1 MTTNTDPLQDDA
13 GTGESESP
21 VIKGMR
27 SQIDNL
33 EKSLKAATAK
43 ADTAVADANA
53 QVERKQD
60 ASKYL
65 NDELKGLAD
74 VVAGEVDGDI
84 TAETVGAWL
93 KDRNLGEVVQQS
105 SDGADDGAD
114 GDGASDDDKSK
125 ASDVAGVADLGS
137 SVAAT
142 NVDSEQRNFSARVDA
157 LEEAHEGSLESFA
170 EGLAEIVEAQR

>member
-1 MTTNTDPLQDDA
+1 MTTNMDPTQVDA
-13 GTGESESP
+13 GTGDGESP

-27 SQIDNL
+27 SQIDSL
-33 EKSLKAATAK
+33 EKAVKAAESK

-60 ASKYL
+60 ASKFL

-93 KDRNLGEVVQQS
+93 ADRNLGEVVTAVADGD
-105 SDGADDGAD
+105 SDGAGD
-114 GDGASDDDKSK
+114 GDGDGKEKSP
-125 ASDVAGVADLGS
+125 AGDVAGVADLGS

-142 NVDSEQRNFSARVDA
+142 NVDSEQRNFTARVDA
-157 LEEAHEGSLESFA
+157 LEEAHTGSLETFA
-170 EGLAEIVEAQR
+170 EGLAEIVEAER

>member
-1 MTTNTDPLQDDA
+1 MTTNTDPLQDGA
-13 GTGESESP
+13 GTDDGESP

-43 ADTAVADANA
+43 ADSAVADANA

-93 KDRNLGEVVQQS
+93 KDRNLGEAVQPS
-105 SDGADDGAD
+105 SDGADDGA
-114 GDGASDDDKSK
+114 GDGASEDDKSK
-125 ASDVAGVADLGS
+125 ASDVANVADLGS

-142 NVDSEQRNFSARVDA
+142 NVDNEQRNFTARVDA
-157 LEEAHEGSLESFA
+157 LEEDHVGSLESFA

>member
-1 MTTNTDPLQDDA
+1 MTTNMDPVDNDA
-13 GTGESESP
+13 GTDDGDSP

-27 SQIDNL
+27 SQIDTL

-60 ASKYL
+60 ASKFL

-84 TAETVGAWL
+84 TAESVGAWL
-93 KDRNLGEVVQQS
+93 TDRKLGEVVQQS
-105 SDGADDGAD
+105 SDGAEDGADGAD
-114 GDGASDDDKSK
+114 GDDKST

-142 NVDSEQRNFSARVDA
+142 NVDSEQRNFTARVDA
-157 LEEAHEGSLESFA
+157 LESGHEGSLESFA
-170 EGLAEIVEAQR
+170 EGLAEIVEAQRG

>member
-1 MTTNTDPLQDDA
+1 MDPLQNDA
-13 GTGESESP
+13 GTDDGDSP

-33 EKSLKAATAK
+33 EKALKASNTK

-60 ASKYL
+60 ASKFL

-84 TAETVGAWL
+84 TEESVGTWL
-93 KDRNLGEVVQQS
+93 SERKLGDVVKQS

-114 GDGASDDDKSK
+114 DGASSDDKSK

-142 NVDSEQRNFSARVDA
+142 NVDSDQRNFTARVDA
-157 LEEAHEGSLESFA
+157 LEEDHVGSLEAFA
-170 EGLAEIVEAQR
+170 DGLAEIVEAQKG